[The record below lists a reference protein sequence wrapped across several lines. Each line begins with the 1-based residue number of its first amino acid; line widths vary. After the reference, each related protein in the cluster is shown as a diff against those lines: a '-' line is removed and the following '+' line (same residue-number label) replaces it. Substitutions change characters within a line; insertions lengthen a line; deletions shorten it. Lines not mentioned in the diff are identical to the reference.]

1 MCEVDIAVN
10 IDNDTNNNNVI
21 DLDIDIIIPTAIM
34 TMIITITKPQ
44 MVEAFLGV
52 CGREPGALAV
62 HCAPGLGRTGTL
74 IAAWLVRF
82 RVSGGGGGLVGGCG
96 GGGVGMAGAE
106 ATEDEGG
113 GAGLTF
119 QARAFFPG
127 KGGV

>member
-74 IAAWLVRF
+74 IAAWLVMF
-82 RVSGGGGGLVGGCG
+82 RVSRRGQGGWWVGGGGGWG
-96 GGGVGMAGAE
+96 GGRSRRE
-106 ATEDEGG
+106 ESENESPLLDFSGG
-113 GAGLTF
+113 
-119 QARAFFPG
+119 
-127 KGGV
+127 